1 MRALIQ
7 RVSQANV
14 LVKKK
19 IISKIGNGLLV
30 FVAFCDEDDLSD
42 ITWSIRKIINLRI
55 FADNL
60 QKMNYSLVDQN
71 GEILIVSQFTLF
83 ASVKKGNRPSWNG
96 AASSKKGKELYDCF
110 IENLNKFYVPN
121 KVFTGLFGADM
132 KVELKN
138 DGPVTIFF
146 DSKIK

>member
-1 MRALIQ
+1 MRVLIQ

-19 IISKIGNGLLV
+19 IVSKIGNGLLV
-30 FVAFCDEDDLSD
+30 FVAFSAEDNLSD
-42 ITWSIRKIINLRI
+42 ITWSIKKIINLRI
-55 FADNL
+55 FADNSK
-60 QKMNYSLVDQN
+60 KMNYSLVDQK

-83 ASVKKGNRPSWNG
+83 ASIKKGNRPSWNG
-96 AASSKKGKELYDCF
+96 AAASKKGKELYNCF
-110 IENLNKFYVPN
+110 IESINKSYIPN

-138 DGPVTIFF
+138 EGPVTIFF

>member
-1 MRALIQ
+1 MRVLIQ

-19 IISKIGNGLLV
+19 ILSKIGNGLLV
-30 FVAFCDEDDLSD
+30 FVAFCDEDNLLD
-42 ITWSIRKIINLRI
+42 ITWSIKKIINLRI
-55 FADNL
+55 FADNSK
-60 QKMNYSLVDQN
+60 KMNYSLVDQN

-110 IENLNKFYVPN
+110 IENLNKSYIPN
-121 KVFTGLFGADM
+121 KVFTGAFGADM
-132 KVELKN
+132 KVKLKN
-138 DGPVTIFF
+138 NGPVTIFF